1 MLPVIDF
8 LWHEHFAGTYKN
20 VQICLHILKTLV
32 SYKMGNVLT
41 TLRHILFKGIG
52 LPDQFDTLFN
62 KIGGK

>member
-1 MLPVIDF
+1 MLPAIDF
-8 LWHEHFAGTYKN
+8 LWHKYFAATYEN
-20 VQICLHILKTLV
+20 VQICVHILIALG

-41 TLRHILFKGIG
+41 TLRHISFKGIG